1 MRCAGCCLTAPHK
14 LPLLQQ
20 HAAPLCPHSLGAC
33 RPQGLLG
40 AVISLKS
47 SPLTGMLRS
56 MGTSSGV
63 FKSPQSVVFLDVRL
77 QQGALIPRFPGARAL
92 GLLQGMLSMGRMVG
106 WGMMDGR
113 MHCCDALAVGQVPKP
128 VWFGRKSLG
137 EAKGL

>member
-1 MRCAGCCLTAPHK
+1 
-14 LPLLQQ
+14 
-20 HAAPLCPHSLGAC
+20 
-33 RPQGLLG
+33 
-40 AVISLKS
+40 
-47 SPLTGMLRS
+47 MLRS

-106 WGMMDGR
+106 WGTMDGR

-128 VWFGRKSLG
+128 AWFGRKSLG